1 MKMKSFQKKK
11 FFNGIYL
18 WITAAICF
26 LVIGFSATIYYNV
39 KKNVVENN
47 YELNKQTL
55 YQMKYN
61 ITYMNETVRHLISSI
76 YFSADADYLLHV
88 KEADSNIFDLNLT
101 LNKMTSSVINN
112 NPLIHSI
119 YIYNNQAKTF
129 LSTYKSIF
137 YQDEELKETI
147 NSYKQ
152 FPILQPISR
161 KMQMYDKTDEVF
173 TYAMYKTPS
182 VNGVY
187 DGAVFVN
194 VNADLV
200 INNIKTI
207 NATDT
212 KGDLFLLSDKRQIM
226 NSGLSTNRMQEPVK
240 QLFATKIDENIKQGQ
255 QYGYMIDK
263 ILGENYF
270 ITYMY
275 IEGAD
280 WVLIKTQPLTDVLR
294 YMDKIQLSI
303 LIMTIIFLALSI
315 LISFALSRR
324 IYKPIGNLVQRM
336 SAGRFGSNEHD
347 STIHHDEIGFL
358 NQTYTNIVEL
368 VQTAQSKENENVNH
382 LKNYYLRNLLID
394 SVAMQENELLSLNEL
409 SQLLLSTDG
418 MFIVCVMKIDN
429 YQFFKE
435 NSTAKDVE
443 LYKYSIANIASE
455 TVSKTFINESL
466 DMKRDHFAIIIQSEI
481 QDNEGIYQKLYDCLS
496 ELQNNISTYLG
507 LSLTVSIGIAV
518 DKVNHLSQSYNVA
531 LNNANYRY
539 VFGKSAIITL
549 DMIEEQN
556 RVKELHYSVNLEKKL
571 VDEMKSL
578 NVNAAEDTIFAIL
591 KEISQQAGSHI
602 PFSIMQLIR
611 TIMATVFEINDTNSN
626 SNQPV
631 IDFNEIYG
639 SVMTLETIDEIFDEL
654 KDLLRRFLSTEKYQ
668 SHQKHMA
675 IVEAIKDT
683 IEKNYSAPDL
693 SLQKL
698 GAIYKMSP
706 AYVGQIFKGQMGMS
720 VASYI
725 NDVRIQCA
733 KELLETSQLTVSQ
746 VMEKVGIPN
755 ETSFYR
761 LFKKKYG
768 STPKE
773 YVLMKAIKEN

>member
-1 MKMKSFQKKK
+1 MKLKSFQKKK

-39 KKNVVENN
+39 RKNVVENN
-47 YELNKQTL
+47 YELNKQML

-76 YFSADADYLLHV
+76 YFSSDADYLLHV
-88 KEADSNIFDLNLT
+88 KETDSNIFDLNLT
-101 LNKMTSSVINN
+101 LNKMTTSVINN

-119 YIYNNQAKTF
+119 YLYNNEAKTF
-129 LSTYKSIF
+129 LSTYNGMF
-137 YQDEELKETI
+137 YQDEELKDTL
-147 NSYKQ
+147 NSYKTL
-152 FPILQPISR
+152 PILQPISR
-161 KMQMYDKTDEVF
+161 KMKMDGKSAEVF
-173 TYAMYKTPS
+173 TYAMYKSPS

-187 DGAVFVN
+187 DAAVFVN

-207 NATDT
+207 NATDM
-212 KGDLFLLSDKRQIM
+212 KGDLFLLSDKRQVV
-226 NSGLSTNRMQEPVK
+226 NSDLSTKSLQEPVK
-240 QLFATKIDENIKQGQ
+240 QLFASKIEENIKQGQ

-280 WVLIKTQPLTDVLR
+280 WVLIKTQPLSDVLR
-294 YMDKIQLSI
+294 YMNKIQLSI
-303 LIMTIIFLALSI
+303 LIMTLIFLALSI
-315 LISFALSRR
+315 LISFALSKQ
-324 IYKPIGNLVQRM
+324 IYRPIGNLVQRM
-336 SAGRFGSNEHD
+336 SSGRFGSNENN

-358 NQTYTNIVEL
+358 NQTYTRIVEL
-368 VQTAQSKENENVNH
+368 VQTAQSKEQENVNQ

-394 SVAMQENELLSLNEL
+394 SVSMQEKELLSLKEHSEITL
-409 SQLLLSTDG
+409 SSDG
-418 MFIVCVMKIDN
+418 TFIVCVMKIDN
-429 YQFFKE
+429 YQLFKE
-435 NSTAKDVE
+435 NNTAKDIE

-455 TVSKTFINESL
+455 TISKAFANESL
-466 DMKRDHFAIIIQSEI
+466 DMKRDHFAIIIHSKVLDKDE
-481 QDNEGIYQKLYDCLS
+481 IYQELYNCLS
-496 ELQNNISTYLG
+496 ELQGNISKYLG
-507 LSLTVSIGIAV
+507 LSLSISIGIAV

-531 LNNANYRY
+531 LINSNYRY

-549 DMIEEQN
+549 DMIEQQN
-556 RVKELHYSVNLEKKL
+556 QIKELHYSVNLEKKL

-591 KEISQQAGSHI
+591 KEISQQSGSHI

-611 TIMATVFEINDTNSN
+611 TIMATIFEMNDTNI
-626 SNQPV
+626 NQPV

-639 SVMTLETIDEIFDEL
+639 SVMTLETIDEIYDEM
-654 KDLLRRFLSTEKYQ
+654 KSLLRRLISTEKYQ
-668 SHQKHMA
+668 SHQKHIA
-675 IVEAIKDT
+675 IAQAIKDT
-683 IEKNYSAPDL
+683 IEKNYSDPDL

-698 GAIYKMSP
+698 GSIYKMSSS
-706 AYVGQIFKGQMGMS
+706 YVGQIFKGQVGMS

-725 NDVRIQCA
+725 NDVRILSA

-761 LFKKKYG
+761 LFKKKFG
-768 STPKE
+768 SSPKE